1 MRRPYVRPIDSL
13 WWAKPPYLAY
23 TLRET
28 TGIFIAAYALVLLA
42 GVICLAFGEN
52 AYNAWLGFLASPWSL
67 ALHAVILVAMLF
79 HVWTWFAIMPK
90 TMPRIIVGGRYVKP
104 WIITAAGVAVATLA
118 SLALLAVAWWLQ

>member
-1 MRRPYVRPIDSL
+1 
-13 WWAKPPYLAY
+13 
-23 TLRET
+23 
-28 TGIFIAAYALVLLA
+28 
-42 GVICLAFGEN
+42 
-52 AYNAWLGFLASPWSL
+52 
-67 ALHAVILVAMLF
+67 LHAVILVAMLF